1 MKNLIKVCIRPIR
14 EVIAT
19 DAKVGPEER
28 KFRFIHMFPSSTILL
43 HGHVWCHR
51 TCQDYSS
58 TWTSLTVEQD
68 NVKVFWPSNIRV
80 SVWLKKKI
88 ILILSSTNHFIII
101 YVLSIYLTISSGG
114 LCLTKKSRELICD
127 VEFGI
132 KKTSKYFQCFLNQTL
147 DSCWPAS
154 YIQIILVFHKNFMP

>member
-51 TCQDYSS
+51 TCQDYTP

-80 SVWLKKKI
+80 SVWLKKK
-88 ILILSSTNHFIII
+88 SSSYYLQKPFYNNICT
-101 YVLSIYLTISSGG
+101 SIYLTISSGG
-114 LCLTKKSRELICD
+114 LCSTKKSRELICH

-154 YIQIILVFHKNFMP
+154 YIQITLVFHKNFMP